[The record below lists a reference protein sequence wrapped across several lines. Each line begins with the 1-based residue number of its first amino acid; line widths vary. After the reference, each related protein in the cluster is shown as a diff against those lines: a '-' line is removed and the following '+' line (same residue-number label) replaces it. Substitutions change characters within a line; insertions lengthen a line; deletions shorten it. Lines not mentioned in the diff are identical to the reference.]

1 MNTIIVNLYGGP
13 GSGKSTMAARLFSE
27 LKESGIVAELVTEYA
42 KDLTWQESYHELANQ
57 IYIFGKQQHRIWRVY
72 GKVEVII
79 TDSPLLLGLIYGDS
93 SDTFKKLVVEEY
105 QSRNSIDIF
114 LERVKPYSKIGRS
127 QTEEEA
133 RQLDS
138 NIKTVLDMHVPSYY
152 TIPGIKSSTDHILEL
167 IKDSISNLKLN
178 K

>member
-42 KDLTWQESYHELANQ
+42 KDLTWQESYYELANQ

-93 SDTFKKLVVEEY
+93 STTFKNLVIEEHK
-105 QSRNSIDIF
+105 SRTSVDIF
-114 LERVKPYSKIGRS
+114 LNRIKPYSKIGRN
-127 QTEEEA
+127 QTEDEA
-133 RQLDS
+133 REIDSKIKNILD
-138 NIKTVLDMHVPSYY
+138 IHVDNYY
-152 TIPGIKSSTDHILEL
+152 KIDGIKSSTDQIIKL
-167 IKDSISNLKLN
+167 ITHKISEN
-178 K
+178 KNK